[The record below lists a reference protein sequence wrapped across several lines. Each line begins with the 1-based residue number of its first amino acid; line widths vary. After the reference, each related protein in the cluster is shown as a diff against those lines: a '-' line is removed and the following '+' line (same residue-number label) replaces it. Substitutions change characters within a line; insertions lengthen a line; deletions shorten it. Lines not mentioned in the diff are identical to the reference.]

1 MDVVLNGNCQQSV
14 SIIKNI
20 NEINDLQL
28 STAQM
33 ELSTVF
39 LVNSISMGGEGGGS
53 ADEIVG
59 ASTPHQKWNCPK
71 LGVGAGSSE
80 GITR

>member
-39 LVNSISMGGEGGGS
+39 LVNSISMGGRGVARLMKLWEPPPLTKSGIALNGLLAQG
-53 ADEIVG
+53 V
-59 ASTPHQKWNCPK
+59 PK
-71 LGVGAGSSE
+71 G
-80 GITR
+80 